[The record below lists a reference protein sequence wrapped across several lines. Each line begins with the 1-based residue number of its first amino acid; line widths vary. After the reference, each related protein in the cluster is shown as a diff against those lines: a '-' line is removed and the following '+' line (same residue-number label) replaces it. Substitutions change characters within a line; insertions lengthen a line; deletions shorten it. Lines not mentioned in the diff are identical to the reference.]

1 MSILP
6 GLRRRGEIRMQPVV
20 PGTLGS
26 STGHSDQSSATRAD
40 EISETPASL
49 SMTTWPGVR
58 LPGQWA
64 GVISRIEHAFQPIA
78 NTQSGLTF
86 GLEALMANVAEVGF
100 ASPEDLLEAAYGDQ
114 CLVDLELSLCEKA
127 IAKFVHIEDHA
138 NLKLFL
144 NMDNRALTAG
154 PTAARLHYLVRRFGL
169 PANAVVIEVSER
181 HSLGTPGQVSTVHR
195 ALRRHGFSLAID
207 DFGIGYSG
215 LQMLY
220 AFDSDIIKIDRF
232 FLHGV
237 ATDAKKRLFLSQMVS
252 VARLL
257 GILVVAEGIEAEAD
271 FLTCLDIGVELAQG
285 FLIQRPTVGTSTLER
300 RYGHIQDMGRKWK
313 RRKDSDE
320 WMIREQIDYI
330 EPVKID
336 TGLLKLFEAFR
347 TNKTATFFPVVDAM
361 RVPVG
366 IVREQDL
373 KDYTYAHYGR
383 SLIENRSLGR
393 RLHQFVV
400 KCPIADINTDAEKIL
415 QNFAAEKASEGIII
429 VEDMKYIGFLSA
441 DALLR
446 VLNEKKIA
454 AARDQSPLTKLPGNG
469 AIHDYVGRALEDTQR
484 PYTLCYLDFD
494 NFKPFNDRY
503 GFRVGDRAILMFS
516 EMMQKTLSF
525 EGAFIGHVGGDDF
538 FFALSGWQDLEGP
551 VAIAKQLIDT
561 FTQEA
566 ASLYDEEVRRQG
578 FIVATDRLGEQRKFP
593 LLSVSAALIN
603 LPAQRGALTADELSR
618 SIASGKHDAKHSP
631 ERICS
636 ATLMGVASAIA
647 LQAAG
652 AEMGQATPVPVSPQ

>member
-1 MSILP
+1 MEQVAPVASQFNP
-6 GLRRRGEIRMQPVV
+6 GVGPL
-20 PGTLGS
+20 
-26 STGHSDQSSATRAD
+26 SA
-40 EISETPASL
+40 ETPDIADNRPVITA
-49 SMTTWPGVR
+49 TTWPNVR

-64 GVISRIEHAFQPIA
+64 GIIAQIEHSFQPIA

-86 GLEALMANVAEVGF
+86 GLEALMHNYNDVGF
-100 ASPEDLLEAAYGDQ
+100 ASPEDLLEAAHNDGA
-114 CLVDLELSLCEKA
+114 LVDLELALCEKA
-127 IAKFVHIEDHA
+127 IAKFARIEEHP

-144 NMDNRALTAG
+144 NMDNRALNAA
-154 PTAARLHYLVRRFGL
+154 PTAARLHYLVRRFNL
-169 PANAVVIEVSER
+169 PTNAVVIEVSER
-181 HSLGTPGQVSTVHR
+181 HSLGTPGEVSAVHR

-215 LQMLY
+215 MQMLY

-237 ATDAKKRLFLSQMVS
+237 ASDAKKRLFLSQMVS

-271 FLTCLDIGVELAQG
+271 FLTCLDIGVELVQG

-300 RYGHIQDMGRKWK
+300 RYDHIQDMGRKWR

-320 WMIREQIDYI
+320 WIIREQIDYI

-336 TGLLKLFEAFR
+336 TGLLKLFESFR

-415 QNFAAEKASEGIII
+415 QNFAAEKVSEGIII

-446 VLNEKKIA
+446 VLNDKKIA

-469 AIHDYVGRALEDTQR
+469 AIHDYVGRALEDSER

-516 EMMQKTLSF
+516 EMMQKTLTF
-525 EGAFIGHVGGDDF
+525 DGAFIGHVGGDDF
-538 FFALSGWQDLEGP
+538 FFALSGWQDVEGP
-551 VAIAKQLIDT
+551 RTIIKRLIDT

-566 ASLYDEEVRRQG
+566 ASLYDDEARSQG
-578 FIVATDRLGEQRKFP
+578 FIVATDRLGEQRQFP
-593 LLSVSAALIN
+593 LLSVSAALVN
-603 LPAQRGALTADELSR
+603 LPAPRGALTADELSR
-618 SIASGKHDAKHSP
+618 RIAALKHDAKQSAD
-631 ERICS
+631 RICA
-636 ATLMGVASAIA
+636 ATLLGYT
-647 LQAAG
+647 LAG
-652 AEMGQATPVPVSPQ
+652 AAEPLER

>member
-1 MSILP
+1 MNAPSPASSL
-6 GLRRRGEIRMQPVV
+6 
-20 PGTLGS
+20 S
-26 STGHSDQSSATRAD
+26 STAAPQVALDPNNAIVRD
-40 EISETPASL
+40 LENPAHAMVAS
-49 SMTTWPGVR
+49 WPGIR
-58 LPGQWA
+58 LPGSWA
-64 GVISRIEHAFQPIA
+64 NVVAKLEHSFQPIV

-86 GLEALMANVAEVGF
+86 GVEALIHNYRDFGF
-100 ASPEDLLEAAYGDQ
+100 GSPEDLLEAAHGDEA
-114 CLVDLELSLCEKA
+114 LMDLELALSERA
-127 IAKFVHIEDHA
+127 IAKFVRMDDHA

-144 NMDNRALTAG
+144 NMDNRTLTAG

-181 HSLGTPGQVSTVHR
+181 HSLGSPGQVSTVHR

-207 DFGIGYSG
+207 DFGIGFSG

-220 AFDSDIIKIDRF
+220 AFDSDLIKIDRF

-237 ATDAKKRLFLSQMVS
+237 ASDAKKRLFLSQMVS

-271 FLTCLDIGVELAQG
+271 FLTCLDIGVELSQG
-285 FLIQRPTVGTSTLER
+285 YLIQRPTVGVSNLER
-300 RYGHIQDMGRKWK
+300 RYGHIQELGRKWK

-320 WMIREQIDYI
+320 WIIREQIDYI

-336 TGLLKLFEAFR
+336 TPMLKLFESFR
-347 TNKTATFFPVVDAM
+347 TNKSATFFPVVDAM

-393 RLHQFVV
+393 RLHQFVI

-446 VLNEKKIA
+446 VLNDKKIA

-469 AIHDYVGRALEDTQR
+469 AIHDFVGRALEDANKS
-484 PYTLCYLDFD
+484 YALCYLDFD

-525 EGAFIGHVGGDDF
+525 DGAFIGHVGGDDF
-538 FFALSGWQDLEGP
+538 FFALAGWQDFDGP
-551 VAIAKQLIDT
+551 VSIIKKLIDT

-566 ASLYDEEVRRQG
+566 ASLYDDDARKQG
-578 FIVATDRLGEQRKFP
+578 FILATDRLGEPRRFP
-593 LLSVSAALIN
+593 LLSVSAALVN
-603 LPAQRGALTADELSR
+603 LPAERGAVSADELSR
-618 SIASGKHDAKHSP
+618 VIATLKHEAKASP
-631 ERICS
+631 ERLCA
-636 ATLMGVASAIA
+636 ATLLGHAGGGEELA
-647 LQAAG
+647 LAPYATRAG
-652 AEMGQATPVPVSPQ
+652 NGQETPVPASPQ